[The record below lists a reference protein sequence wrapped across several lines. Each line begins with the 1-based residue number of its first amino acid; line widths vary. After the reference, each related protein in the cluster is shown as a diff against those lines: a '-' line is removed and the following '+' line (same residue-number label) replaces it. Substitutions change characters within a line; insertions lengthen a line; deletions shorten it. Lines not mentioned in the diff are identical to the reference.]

1 MSGGGYKRKKRG
13 AGRFVQLSEHLM
25 QSEAWATL
33 KPGPVALYV
42 ALKRR
47 YNGRNNGRLILSY
60 RDAAKLLN
68 VHRNTITGYFQALEE
83 RGLIFMTQGAYLG
96 PDGIGQSPHWALSE
110 LATCDGKPATM
121 AFRKWRENQKPVTET
136 QHARHN
142 DCDTLSDTEHLTT
155 GPVLK
160 IVTQ

>member
-1 MSGGGYKRKKRG
+1 MAKSYKSKKKG
-13 AGRFVQLSEHLM
+13 AGRFVQLSESLM
-25 QSEAWATL
+25 QTEAWATL
-33 KPGPVALYV
+33 KPGPMALYV

-68 VHRNTITGYFQALEE
+68 VHRNTITGYFSALEE
-83 RGLIFMTQGAYLG
+83 RGLICMTQGAYLG

-121 AFRKWRENQKPVTET
+121 AFRTWRKAQKPVTET
-136 QHARHN
+136 RQACHN
-142 DCDTLSDTEHLTT
+142 GCDTSPLKDTATPD
-155 GPVLK
+155 PVLK
-160 IVTQ
+160 IVTR